1 MKTRKLI
8 KVSASC
14 QDLRIDQF
22 LSNYLKISRS
32 KLKKYIN
39 EEKIFLNDAPTK
51 INRKVKKDDV
61 ILCVCDI
68 ENNAERCDR
77 PEKIEL
83 DIIYEDKFLLAINK
97 QPNIVV
103 HPGAGNLNGTIMN
116 GLLGYNEIF
125 NLVDRAGIVHRLD
138 KDTSG
143 VLVIAKDNLIKEK
156 LQEQFKSRIVKKMYT
171 AIVYGKLDKDMF
183 IENSIG
189 RHPIHRRKQTILKTG
204 GRKAISI
211 ISTQQVFE
219 NTSLVNVDIKT
230 GRTHQI
236 RVHLSHIGH
245 PIIGDNLYGHKK
257 SLAKKFDV
265 NRQMLH
271 ASSLEIIHPVHEKKL
286 KFIAPLPKDISYFV
300 KGLS

>member
-1 MKTRKLI
+1 MENTI
-8 KVSASC
+8 KISASYEG
-14 QDLRIDQF
+14 LRVDQA

-32 KLKKYIN
+32 KVKKYIN
-39 EEKIFLNDAPTK
+39 EEKIFINNARAKT
-51 INRKVKKDDV
+51 NRKVKLNDI
-61 ILCVCDI
+61 ILYNFDI
-68 ENNAERCDR
+68 ENDLEEIDK
-77 PEKIEL
+77 PEKIKLEIL
-83 DIIYEDKFLLAINK
+83 YEDKFLLAINK
-97 QPNIVV
+97 QPKIVV

-143 VLVIAKDNLIKEK
+143 VLVIAKDNVIKEK

-171 AIVYGKLDKDMF
+171 AIVYGKLDKDMV

-189 RHPIHRRKQTILKTG
+189 RHPIHRKKQTILKTG

-219 NTSLVNVDIKT
+219 NTSLINVDIKT

>member
-1 MKTRKLI
+1 MENTI
-8 KVSASC
+8 KISASYEG
-14 QDLRIDQF
+14 LRVDQA

-32 KLKKYIN
+32 KVKKYIN
-39 EEKIFLNDAPTK
+39 EEKIFINNARAKT
-51 INRKVKKDDV
+51 NRKVKLNDI
-61 ILCVCDI
+61 ILYNFDI
-68 ENNAERCDR
+68 ENDLEEIDK
-77 PEKIEL
+77 PEKIKLEIL
-83 DIIYEDKFLLAINK
+83 YEDKFLLAINK
-97 QPNIVV
+97 QPKIVV

-143 VLVIAKDNLIKEK
+143 VLVIAKDNVIKEK

>member
-1 MKTRKLI
+1 MENTI
-8 KVSASC
+8 KISASYEG
-14 QDLRIDQF
+14 LRVDQA

-32 KLKKYIN
+32 KVKKYIN
-39 EEKIFLNDAPTK
+39 EEKIFINNARAKT
-51 INRKVKKDDV
+51 NRKVKLNDI
-61 ILCVCDI
+61 ILYNFDI
-68 ENNAERCDR
+68 ENDLEEIDK
-77 PEKIEL
+77 PEKIKLEIL
-83 DIIYEDKFLLAINK
+83 YEDKFLLAINK
-97 QPNIVV
+97 QPKIVV

-143 VLVIAKDNLIKEK
+143 VLVIAKDNVIKEK

-189 RHPIHRRKQTILKTG
+189 RHPIHRRKQTILKNG

>member
-1 MKTRKLI
+1 MENTI
-8 KVSASC
+8 KISASYEG
-14 QDLRIDQF
+14 LRVDQA

-32 KLKKYIN
+32 KVKKYIN
-39 EEKIFLNDAPTK
+39 EEKIFINNARAKT
-51 INRKVKKDDV
+51 NRKVKLNDI
-61 ILCVCDI
+61 ILYNFDI
-68 ENNAERCDR
+68 ENDLEEIDK
-77 PEKIEL
+77 PEKIKLEIL
-83 DIIYEDKFLLAINK
+83 YEDKFLLAINK
-97 QPNIVV
+97 QPKIVV

-143 VLVIAKDNLIKEK
+143 VLVIAKDNVIKEK

-171 AIVYGKLDKDMF
+171 AIVYGKLDKDMV

-189 RHPIHRRKQTILKTG
+189 RHPIHRRKQTILKTR

>member
-1 MKTRKLI
+1 MENTI
-8 KVSASC
+8 KISASYEG
-14 QDLRIDQF
+14 LRVDQA

-32 KLKKYIN
+32 KVKKYIN
-39 EEKIFLNDAPTK
+39 EEKIFINNARAKT
-51 INRKVKKDDV
+51 NRKVKLNDI
-61 ILCVCDI
+61 ILYNFDI
-68 ENNAERCDR
+68 ENDLEEIDK
-77 PEKIEL
+77 PEKIKLEIL
-83 DIIYEDKFLLAINK
+83 YEDKFLLAINK
-97 QPNIVV
+97 QPKIVV

-143 VLVIAKDNLIKEK
+143 VLVIAKDNVIKEK

-171 AIVYGKLDKDMF
+171 AIVYGKLDKDMV

-189 RHPIHRRKQTILKTG
+189 RHPIHRKKQTILKTG